1 MKNAIINLLKI
12 KSLMTII
19 VMIVFAILSLTDRLD
34 PALIASV
41 ISAVITFYFAKNKKE
56 DE

>member
-1 MKNAIINLLKI
+1 MKQAIINLLKI

-19 VMIVFAILSLTDRLD
+19 VMVVFAILALTDKLD

>member
-1 MKNAIINLLKI
+1 MKQAIINLLKI

-19 VMIVFAILSLTDRLD
+19 VMVVFAILALTNRLD